1 MSDITL
7 KDIERN
13 LEQQTKTFQTKQAEL
28 KSKNVI
34 KVR

>member
-7 KDIERN
+7 KGIERN
-13 LEQQTKTFQTKQAEL
+13 VEQQTKTFQTKQDEL

-34 KVR
+34 KGR